1 MSGNGEIKT
10 SGLTPKTAT
19 VINGQFGAQNR
30 KDIKKIVNEELQ
42 RLVQNGEVTPD
53 EAKAAKKF
61 LDNKLAA
68 ALVRR
73 NNVERTAY
81 ETVYGFDDLQDKKAD
96 KLMKDSGLT
105 IVDLYEASKFAGA
118 DYEVTYTKLSKNEK
132 QMAENGEITSSELK
146 NIQNALNEKIKAN
159 GGDKV
164 LDEKETKQLM
174 KGLGLS
180 VEGKFNIPK
189 ILLAAIGIGEAGG
202 IAALVTSHGAKTV
215 TNTATVVANGVS
227 ATTSRTVRIGASG
240 IGAAGGLAVGAAVGA
255 GVEMVHQANRK
266 EKAYGEQGGTEGGDG
281 SVTNKTE
288 AKMHAIGTMHAEAME
303 TGDLPS
309 SKPLDDPVK
318 KLFEE
323 E

>member
-1 MSGNGEIKT
+1 MSGNGEVKA

-19 VINGQFGAQNR
+19 VINNHFHVQNK
-30 KDIKKIVNEELQ
+30 KDIKKIVNEELK
-42 RLVQNGEVTPD
+42 RLVQTGEISPE

-61 LDNKLAA
+61 LDNELAN

-81 ETVYGFDDLQDKKAD
+81 ETVYGFDDLQDEKAD

-105 IVDLYEASKFAGA
+105 IMDLYEASGFAGD
-118 DYEVTYTKLSKNEK
+118 DYEVTYTKLSKEEK

-174 KGLGLS
+174 EGLGLS

-189 ILLAAIGIGEAGG
+189 ILLAAIGFGEAGG
-202 IAALVTSHGAKTV
+202 IAGLLTSHGAKTV
-215 TNTATVVANGVS
+215 TTTATAVAEGVS
-227 ATTSRTVRIGASG
+227 ATASSTVRVGASG
-240 IGAAGGLAVGAAVGA
+240 VGGLGGLVAGAAIGAGA
-255 GVEMVHQANRK
+255 EIVHQANRK
-266 EKAYGEQGGTEGGDG
+266 EKAYGEQGGTEGGQG

-288 AKMHAIGTMHAEAME
+288 AKMHELGVKHAEAIE
-303 TGDLPS
+303 TGDMPS
-309 SKPLDDPVK
+309 PKPIEDPFK
-318 KLFEE
+318 DFMKE
-323 E
+323 

>member
-1 MSGNGEIKT
+1 MGGNAEMRT
-10 SGLTPKTAT
+10 SGLTPKTAAL
-19 VINGQFGAQNR
+19 INNQFGAQ
-30 KDIKKIVNEELQ
+30 KKQDVKKAVNEELQ
-42 RLVQNGEVTPD
+42 RLLQNGEISKD

-61 LDNKLAA
+61 LDNNIAN

-105 IVDLYEASKFAGA
+105 IVDLYDASQFAGA
-118 DYEVTYTKLSKNEK
+118 DYEVTYTKLSKDEK
-132 QMAENGEITSSELK
+132 KMAENGEITKSELK

-180 VEGKFNIPK
+180 VESKFNVRK
-189 ILLAAIGIGEAGG
+189 IIMAAFGLGYTGG
-202 IAALVTSHGAKTV
+202 IAGLLTSKGATTAVTTATTIKNGVET
-215 TNTATVVANGVS
+215 TATVVSHVGS
-227 ATTSRTVRIGASG
+227 SG
-240 IGAAGGLAVGAAVGA
+240 IGLASGLGVGAAIGA
-255 GVEMVHQANRK
+255 GVEMLHQANRK
-266 EKAYGEQGGTEGGDG
+266 EKAYGEQGGAEGGEG

-288 AKMHAIGTMHAEAME
+288 AKMHELGTKHAEAME

-309 SKPLDDPVK
+309 AKPIEDPWK
-318 KLFEE
+318 KLMEE
-323 E
+323 